1 MLFKRVDLPVVV
13 IRSRPHLNLTTLTST
28 VLSANSVAVALDET
42 KIRVRKQKEGAVRQ
56 AKLNVA
62 DDLLA
67 FLGDRLL
74 GG

>member
-1 MLFKRVDLPVVV
+1 MLFKRVDLPVVG
-13 IRSRPHLNLTTLTST
+13 IRSRQHLNLTTLTST